1 MEIIFFILMNIGGF
15 LGIGILL
22 NTLIKIEHYKNKS
35 SSLFTLGAIC
45 FSLLAFGTLILTS
58 TLIEKPREG
67 IIDKVVADT
76 QDKRDLIE
84 DIYTEFKEWE
94 FQQSFAG
101 KTVQVMNKG
110 DDTYYM
116 YITNGSGIRII
127 QAVCFKTNSNN
138 EVSQV
143 GIYKTDGNKNY
154 ELELNPETCEKN
166 I

>member
-1 MEIIFFILMNIGGF
+1 M
-15 LGIGILL
+15 
-22 NTLIKIEHYKNKS
+22 
-35 SSLFTLGAIC
+35 
-45 FSLLAFGTLILTS
+45 
-58 TLIEKPREG
+58 
-67 IIDKVVADT
+67 VADT